1 MAATV
6 RSREPASGQVQQRL
20 EQVQQRLE
28 QNVPHQKSLA
38 ALVAFFLSGNTRLFI
53 KTVVYP
59 DNKKWQ
65 VRAE

>member
-6 RSREPASGQVQQRL
+6 RSREPASG
-20 EQVQQRLE
+20 QVQQRLE